1 MIINFNFP
9 APKSYFLWSN
19 KSRKKFHGVELGKK
33 SNLGNVTF
41 AAQIIPIIHADTA
54 DHFLRLFLIQHHNM
68 QLSIWHQT
76 CQHSVLTLV
85 PNCVRCQIVRG
96 AKLSAVPNCPIIVED
111 W

>member
-41 AAQIIPIIHADTA
+41 AAQIIP
-54 DHFLRLFLIQHHNM
+54 
-68 QLSIWHQT
+68 
-76 CQHSVLTLV
+76 
-85 PNCVRCQIVRG
+85 
-96 AKLSAVPNCPIIVED
+96 AKKYFFMVGVKL
-111 W
+111 